1 MVKKYID
8 CDFIIRLIQLFNQS
22 DPRER
27 DYVKTILH
35 RIYAN
40 VMSLRAYVRLTLRS
54 ELQAFYSGKQQHSG
68 VCDILEVLGSIING
82 YAVPLKPEH
91 LQFL

>member
-1 MVKKYID
+1 MLLRFVYSAQTQNPDYQKAVKKYID
-8 CDFIIRLIQLFNQS
+8 CDFIVKLMQLFNQS

-40 VMSLRAYVRLTLRS
+40 IMSLRAFIRQTLKS
-54 ELQAFYSGKQQHSG
+54 ELQTYFCTGQ
-68 VCDILEVLGSIING
+68 
-82 YAVPLKPEH
+82 
-91 LQFL
+91 